1 MTVPTGRMWK
11 RGVGALHL
19 AVLEDS
25 ELTLAF
31 QKDVIMNVYIIY
43 IYTYIYIHTYIYIYI
58 IWIYM
63 DSYGGVLKCGYP
75 HIKYQKPMVTS
86 GPTIA

>member
-43 IYTYIYIHTYIYIYI
+43 IYTYIYIHTYIYISYGY
-58 IWIYM
+58 IWIHM
-63 DSYGGVLKCGYP
+63 EVS
-75 HIKYQKPMVTS
+75 
-86 GPTIA
+86 